1 MMNCDSS
8 STSVNGFY
16 SFLTQAIDNL
26 DLSLASHNFMSIQ
39 FLQHVLSTLQSFHS
53 QLCILVQKLHLPV
66 GEKWLDQ
73 YMDETSRLWEV
84 CHVLKSAVLG
94 MENYYT
100 SGSNIAFSLNDHIL
114 ETQHYRQVISP
125 RHSSTKTKAFTFY

>member
-84 CHVLKSAVLG
+84 CHVLKSAVSG
-94 MENYYT
+94 MEHYYT
-100 SGSNIAFSLNDHIL
+100 SGSNIAFSLNDRIL
-114 ETQHYRQVISP
+114 ETQHYRQVI
-125 RHSSTKTKAFTFY
+125 